1 MEELSKG
8 DQNSKSLLANVLGKD
23 DDYILPTNSYDKSN
37 FDYGSK
43 YSMENANKCTLD
55 QCRECSND
63 YYFQDNCYM
72 EQKSNGRNAIRNASP
87 APDPHPPRSHH
98 VNNLPTY
105 VKCNCNGLQEIILKK
120 ELEAILREIQYITD
134 KYRDEVIHKSL
145 YYCYLNNIS
154 RNQSPYQYL
163 IINRIFTFML
173 GGIIS
178 Y

>member
-43 YSMENANKCTLD
+43 DSMENANKCTLD
-55 QCRECSND
+55 QCRECSNG

-72 EQKSNGRNAIRNASP
+72 EQKSNGRNTIRNASP
-87 APDPHPPRSHH
+87 VPDPHPPRSHQ
-98 VNNLPTY
+98 VNNLPAY
-105 VKCNCNGLQEIILKK
+105 VKCNCNGLQEIVLKK

-134 KYRDEVIHKSL
+134 KYRDEVIL
-145 YYCYLNNIS
+145 VL
-154 RNQSPYQYL
+154 
-163 IINRIFTFML
+163 
-173 GGIIS
+173 
-178 Y
+178 